1 MASAFVNLVLIFCG
15 LFASYY
21 VVTISLLMWSLCVG
35 TIGGWLVVGGGCGL
49 VI

>member
-1 MASAFVNLVLIFCG
+1 VFIFCG

-21 VVTISLLMWSLCVG
+21 VPTNSLLLWFSCVG
-35 TIGGWLVVGGGCGL
+35 AAGGVVGGGCGL